1 MSTRE
6 AKSRFNIIDI
16 VIVLAV
22 IGIVVASFVR
32 GDIVKRFTESDDK
45 VVVYTFEAK
54 NLKVSSALYISNGDM
69 VYIKDSGKYIG
80 TITGYIVRN
89 AQTVVETA
97 DGKLVEGT
105 LPDRIDLIITVETKG
120 RQTDAGIF
128 INDGLFISAGKE
140 FEVATKKLTFPMVVE
155 EVYLS
160 DKAAIS

>member
-6 AKSRFNIIDI
+6 DKARFNIIDV
-16 VIVLAV
+16 VIVFVV
-22 IGIVVASFVR
+22 IGVIVASFVR
-32 GDIVKRFTESDDK
+32 GDIVNRFTESDDK

-89 AQTVVETA
+89 AQTIIETT
-97 DGKLVEGT
+97 DGKLIEGT
-105 LPDRIDLIITVETKG
+105 LPDRIDLIITVETKCL
-120 RQTDAGIF
+120 QTDAGIF

-140 FEVATKKLTFPMVVE
+140 FDVATKKITFPMVVE
-155 EVYLS
+155 DVYLS
-160 DKAAIS
+160 DKVVLS